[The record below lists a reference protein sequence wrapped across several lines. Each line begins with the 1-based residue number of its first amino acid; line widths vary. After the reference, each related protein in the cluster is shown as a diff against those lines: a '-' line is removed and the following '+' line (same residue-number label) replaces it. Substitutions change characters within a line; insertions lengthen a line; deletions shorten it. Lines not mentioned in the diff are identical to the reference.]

1 MDQYLIHQQI
11 LLVLSSKFIRIW
23 LLLTTGSAL
32 TFVTSACL
40 DSHSNL
46 LLKRWLPSMSLLIN
60 LLQKRAFWNTKSC
73 LSSEIH
79 FSFSSLLY
87 SWDLL
92 CLAHREYTKK
102 CLCNE
107 RNIKEYIYVFIY
119 THTFDAW
126 RYSKNNKLAPLGD
139 KYKGEA
145 QRMPRILNFF

>member
-79 FSFSSLLY
+79 FSFFSLLY

-102 CLCNE
+102 RLVQW
-107 RNIKEYIYVFIY
+107 KEHKRIYIYICVYIY
-119 THTFDAW
+119 IYIFQRIYWLSTFVEDTLVSVRMLEW
-126 RYSKNNKLAPLGD
+126 R
-139 KYKGEA
+139 
-145 QRMPRILNFF
+145 RIRFLT